1 MPRRSIRIRRGRK
14 AVQHR
19 VEYALF
25 RGMVFLCGR
34 ASMKTVRRTADVMGR
49 LAFSVLRLRRSVT
62 LANLA
67 MAFPEKPAGELRRIG
82 LRTYRNFARTFIE
95 FLRFPVMDRDALM
108 ALCDFPGQ
116 AVLDEARRNGKG
128 ALLISGHFG
137 NWEIVG
143 PFLAAMGVAV
153 SGIIG
158 RQKNRAVDGA
168 TRRFREK
175 LGMRVIRP
183 GVAIREVYRALRS
196 NECVAILADQD
207 AHAGGIFVDFMGR
220 KASNHQG
227 PAVFSI
233 RTGAP
238 IIFGYGL
245 RLPDGRYSIE
255 AEPLRIDGIREAT
268 PENVHRITQAYTSL
282 LEKTVREHPD
292 QYFWMHKR
300 WKTRPPE
307 EKQFKV

>member
-1 MPRRSIRIRRGRK
+1 MPRLSKRIRKARK
-14 AVQHR
+14 RVQHR
-19 VEYALF
+19 IEYALF
-25 RGMVFLCGR
+25 RGLVFLCGR

-62 LANLA
+62 LDNLA
-67 MAFPEKPAGELRRIG
+67 WAFPEKPAAELRRIG

-95 FLRFPVMDRDALM
+95 FLRFPVMDGGAL
-108 ALCDFPGQ
+108 ASLCDFPGQ
-116 AVLDEARRNGKG
+116 AVIEEARRNGKG

-143 PFLAAMGVAV
+143 PTLAARGYAV

-158 RQKNRAVDGA
+158 RQKNRAVDDA
-168 TRRFREK
+168 TRRFRENM
-175 LGMRVIRP
+175 GMRVIRP
-183 GVAIREVYRALRS
+183 GFAIRDVFRALRS

-245 RLPDGRYSIE
+245 RLPDGRYRIE
-255 AEPLRIDGIREAT
+255 AQPLRLDGIREET
-268 PENVHRITQAYTSL
+268 PENVHRITQAYTAL
-282 LEKTVREHPD
+282 LEKTVREHPE

-300 WKTRPPE
+300 WKTRPAGE
-307 EKQFKV
+307 VS